1 MSAKYQVPLRDGKGG
16 MMDVTV
22 KNFRVYD
29 ENGKDI
35 GHVKSFPGLKPVGGT
50 GSFFDG
56 AKGGK
61 YDTETAEIPAPG
73 GEADDEGTRVG
84 PTGMRQSGK
93 KLGIGDINGLFASL
107 SDPERKGGAKMTAGE
122 LPAASK
128 FFSEA
133 LPLTEEGARQ
143 QGHGSLVTG
152 PDGNPMKMETGTWDD
167 EKGAIIPPSVPGT
180 TGGKPE
186 NPEDGTSSKPDIAEG
201 VRSIRMHRN
210 KRDQLEGF
218 SADEPFGGVSET
230 KGNGMTAS
238 RRAAVSAFLDPNN
251 KGYGAIRARDRAVGA
266 YDQFGT
272 GGMNIDGQ
280 DVKFKEGMSADARF
294 ELAGGKI
301 QSKEDAQDFLKKF
314 TNRMS
319 KPQSTEE

>member
-16 MMDVTV
+16 MMNVTV
-22 KNFRVYD
+22 KGLRVYD
-29 ENGKDI
+29 ENGKDL
-35 GHVKSFPGLKPVGGT
+35 GSVKSFPGLKRVGGT

-56 AKGGK
+56 GKGGK
-61 YDTETAEIPAPG
+61 YDTETAETPAPG
-73 GEADDEGTRVG
+73 GEADDESTRVG
-84 PTGMRQSGK
+84 PTGIKQSGK

-152 PDGNPMKMETGTWDD
+152 PDGNPMKMETGNWDD

-201 VRSIRMHRN
+201 VRTIRMSKERM
-210 KRDQLEGF
+210 
-218 SADEPFGGVSET
+218 A
-230 KGNGMTAS
+230 A
-238 RRAAVSAFLDPNN
+238 RAAFLDPNN

-314 TNRMS
+314 TNRMA